1 MMDFEGLINVLEK
14 RFKSHMHRHE
24 KLDWSSVLESLNQHQ
39 EYRMMLQVMHE
50 TGGEPDVFVYGD
62 QVIYVDFSTETPV
75 GRRNGCYDEEAR
87 LGRKKFPPL
96 FSAWGQA
103 QEHGLSLVDEKLYL
117 AMQAV
122 EPLDLKTSSWIDTPK
137 EVRQLGGALFGD
149 QRYKRV
155 FFYHNGA
162 DSYYGVRGYRGY
174 FILSM

>member
-1 MMDFEGLINVLEK
+1 MDIELLMHQLEQ
-14 RFKSHMHRHE
+14 RFKKHMHRHE
-24 KLDWSSVLESLNQHQ
+24 KIQWESIWDALKSNST
-39 EYRMMLQVMHE
+39 YRSMLKTMTE
-50 TGGEPDVFVYGD
+50 SGGEPDVFVYGD
-62 QVIYVDFSTETPV
+62 QVIYVDFSTETPP
-75 GRRNGCYDEEAR
+75 GRRNCCYDEEAR
-87 LGRKKFPPL
+87 LDRKKFPPL

-103 QEHGLSLVDEKLYL
+103 HEHGLMLVDEKLYL

-137 EVRQLGGALFGD
+137 EMRKLGGALFGD

-174 FILSM
+174 FKLSI